1 MQSPLAKSQDRM
13 EYREE
18 GDQGWRGGLLDVLLW
33 QHLVWPQVMK
43 KTQASGVSNNKSWEQ
58 PKLWGR
64 LHFISASLGGN
75 HTVAGCIPDD
85 VLALAMIRSGS
96 RHCGMRPFLLSFK
109 SLIDETTY
117 LFMLI
122 P

>member
-43 KTQASGVSNNKSWEQ
+43 KTQASGVSNNKIIQFGTAKALGKAALHKRLPRRQSHRCRVH
-58 PKLWGR
+58 PRRRLRTGHDPVRVPALWDAP
-64 LHFISASLGGN
+64 LPA
-75 HTVAGCIPDD
+75 
-85 VLALAMIRSGS
+85 
-96 RHCGMRPFLLSFK
+96 FL
-109 SLIDETTY
+109 
-117 LFMLI
+117 
-122 P
+122 